1 MLGSSAEW
9 IGAMR
14 PEEEARPS
22 YPGPFVTIRPD
33 GVSYAVAIEPPPAT
47 GDGDP
52 RTYGSK
58 HEAFGAAR
66 DLWTRL
72 KLPCLD
78 LTEGQVRG
86 HHEQ

>member
-1 MLGSSAEW
+1 MLPNEVEPRPRYSGS
-9 IGAMR
+9 
-14 PEEEARPS
+14 
-22 YPGPFVTIRPD
+22 FVTIRPQ
-33 GVSYAVAIEPPPAT
+33 GASYTVAIEPTPAT

-66 DLWTRL
+66 DLWTEHR
-72 KLPCLD
+72 LPCLD

-86 HHEQ
+86 HHDE